1 MLNLYIVVQVTGTS
15 LGSLTSV
22 SFSLS
27 GGNLTQSDFS
37 HTLKMHPIEN
47 KPFSQLTAV
56 LHASCPA
63 RLDLQPLL
71 HPTLYEGA
79 AEGTRQFASA
89 LLGEIELN
97 SGLCAI
103 STQHLPRAVLPGLPH
118 PPTCKSGSRLLGP
131 LLPFQA
137 LETYCRT
144 TDGVRALSSLIV
156 FKFKLLSNPEILEW
170 PSPRVCWRQ
179 GTLTLSSL
187 VEPLSPLGDLLP
199 LDAWVRVPLTPVLLS
214 PARCQLRLI
223 G

>member
-1 MLNLYIVVQVTGTS
+1 MKRSRHGLVSCLLLPDLLSSLLSEPSIGRSQHLKPSPVVCLLECYSGADVVVQVTGTS

-27 GGNLTQSDFS
+27 GGNLTQSDSS

-97 SGLCAI
+97 SGI
-103 STQHLPRAVLPGLPH
+103 FVH
-118 PPTCKSGSRLLGP
+118 
-131 LLPFQA
+131 F
-137 LETYCRT
+137 
-144 TDGVRALSSLIV
+144 
-156 FKFKLLSNPEILEW
+156 
-170 PSPRVCWRQ
+170 
-179 GTLTLSSL
+179 
-187 VEPLSPLGDLLP
+187 
-199 LDAWVRVPLTPVLLS
+199 
-214 PARCQLRLI
+214 
-223 G
+223 